1 MENRSLTDALGRPL
15 RDLRISVTDR
25 CNFRCRYC
33 MPEEIFGPDYPF
45 LPRSELLTFE
55 EIVRVV
61 RIFSSLG
68 VRKVR
73 LTGGETLLRKGLP
86 DLIAM
91 IRSVEGIEDVAL
103 TTNGSLLQ
111 HLAPRLKAAGL
122 NRIAVSLDTLD
133 DAVFTRLNS
142 KRHTVKDVLKGIE
155 AAVAAGLQV
164 KVNMVVQKG
173 VNDHEIVPM
182 ARYFR
187 GTGHIVRFIEYMDV
201 GNSNGWRLDDV
212 VTKKEIIEKIH
223 AVMPLEPIEP
233 NYFGEVASRYRYRG
247 TDEEIGVIASV
258 TEAFCS
264 TCTRMRLSSDGK
276 LFTCL
281 FASSG
286 HDLRK
291 LLRAGAGDE
300 ELRAFI
306 RSIWKRRQDRY
317 SAERMV
323 NSTGQKEKIE
333 MSYIGG

>member
-1 MENRSLTDALGRPL
+1 MENKSLTDAYGRPL

-68 VRKVR
+68 VRKIR
-73 LTGGETLLRKGLP
+73 LTGGEPLLRKGLP

-111 HLAPRLKAAGL
+111 HLAPRIKAAGL
-122 NRIAVSLDTLD
+122 NRITVSLDTLD

-155 AAVAAGLQV
+155 AAAAAGLQV

-201 GNSNGWRLDDV
+201 GNSNSWRLDDV

-306 RSIWKRRQDRY
+306 RSIWERRQDRY
-317 SAERMV
+317 SAERMA